1 MSLSDWQRSKILL
14 ESTNK
19 GIWIG
24 PGTSPTSIS
33 TIQAFLFAPL
43 VYVDSKP
50 QDPSEEYQGRG
61 MTLIAI
67 TAPSSGPVATRQ
79 GEIIIRGQEVAFGG
93 FSTLLGFVSTD
104 SQEDPNKRDVY
115 LLGMSSGG
123 LQLARVGLDDISSF
137 DKYVF
142 FDPKGL
148 NFSKVPPS
156 PTLSDYTQIYLPG
169 TFSSGSV
176 FFSPYFG
183 TFIMVY
189 FNKMV
194 DSTFYIRYLNIDDP
208 EGSDSIWIKGGKN
221 GKGIQAE
228 DAEALV
234 KYSWS
239 PQQTLYA
246 SPPGKGGF
254 NYAGMAHPE
263 YFNRQ
268 YFAKSLYPNNT
279 PMEQRK
285 NAWYGSH
292 LVAEADAGG
301 DGKHLLLSWTSQV
314 QGGQNAGI
322 YKVQLAVV
330 EFDDIP
336 ARPAASTSSAS
347 ITSAPSITPGSTS
360 PPLSTSTH
368 KSINMNMMPKGSGS
382 GDSLG
387 SLLPYRNGRVFAIWV
402 AIGKVIFWIS
412 LVGIGSI
419 LLQIPRWQQ
428 PLGLR

>member
-1 MSLSDWQRSKILL
+1 M
-14 ESTNK
+14 
-19 GIWIG
+19 
-24 PGTSPTSIS
+24 
-33 TIQAFLFAPL
+33 
-43 VYVDSKP
+43 
-50 QDPSEEYQGRG
+50 
-61 MTLIAI
+61 
-67 TAPSSGPVATRQ
+67 
-79 GEIIIRGQEVAFGG
+79 AFGG

-104 SQEDPNKRDVY
+104 GKEDPNTRDVY
-115 LLGMSSGG
+115 LLGMTSGG
-123 LQLARVGLDDISSF
+123 LQLARVGLDDISSY
-137 DKYVF
+137 DKYMF
-142 FDPKGL
+142 FDPKSL
-148 NFSKVPPS
+148 NFSRVAPR
-156 PTLSDYTQIYLPG
+156 PTVSDYTQIYLPG

-176 FFSPYFG
+176 FFNAYFG

-189 FNKMV
+189 FNRMV
-194 DSTFYIRYLNIDDP
+194 DSTFYIRYLNIEDP
-208 EGSDSIWIKGGKN
+208 EGSDPIWIKGGKN

-239 PQQTLYA
+239 PQQKLYA

-268 YFAKSLYPNNT
+268 YFAKSLYPDT
-279 PMEQRK
+279 PGQRK

-314 QGGQNAGI
+314 RGGQDTGI

-336 ARPAASTSSAS
+336 AQPTASSSSAS
-347 ITSAPSITPGSTS
+347 ITSVQSITSGSTS
-360 PPLSTSTH
+360 PPSSITTH
-368 KSINMNMMPKGSGS
+368 HSINLNMIPKGSGS

-387 SLLPYRNGRVFAIWV
+387 SLLTYNYRRVFEIGR
-402 AIGKVIFWIS
+402 AIGKVVFWLS
-412 LVGIGSI
+412 VVGIGGV
-419 LLQIPRWQQ
+419 LLRLPVWQR
-428 PLGLR
+428 PIGLH